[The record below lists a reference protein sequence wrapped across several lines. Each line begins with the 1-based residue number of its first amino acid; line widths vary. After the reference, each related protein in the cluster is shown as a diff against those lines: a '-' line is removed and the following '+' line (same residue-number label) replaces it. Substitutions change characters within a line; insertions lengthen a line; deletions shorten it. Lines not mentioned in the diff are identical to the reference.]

1 MNIKYQIFIS
11 STYEDLKNE
20 RRKAIDTIHELFY
33 FPIGMEM
40 FSASDE
46 DQWDVIQDL
55 MDSSD
60 YYVLIVGM
68 RYGTLIPEGK
78 YKGVSYTEREF
89 LYALEKKIPVLAFIM
104 ADDVPIT
111 PAMLE
116 NDPTKAAKLIDFK
129 AKVKTG
135 RVVKFWH
142 NADELA
148 VQLTQS
154 LCKATA
160 RGNRPGWVRTTDFD
174 IEKSYAEITRLT
186 ERVHTLEALNSDLRL
201 QNNRKPHLYIS
212 YQKDFALENEW
223 KEIQDKDILI
233 DDEGTIHFT
242 VKSIDISDAIAGI
255 IYKDKNGIEICASA
269 DEVKSCRYLCKNGFQ
284 LLFNINNDGNA
295 RATGV
300 RIHWKFPS
308 NLMVIGIR
316 ELYEYVSEDI
326 IRFSEDA
333 YEGWYDRFL
342 EPDQDGIN
350 ENLGSL
356 ISTENQENKFIL
368 LDELIAVDG
377 IANLLDPA
385 EMENNYS
392 IFPGEISFETDE
404 IKHKDSTFFRGV
416 YILPIAPGEYDI
428 ICEILCNEM
437 SDVERQIIKVVID

>member
-142 NADELA
+142 NADEL
-148 VQLTQS
+148 V
-154 LCKATA
+154 
-160 RGNRPGWVRTTDFD
+160 
-174 IEKSYAEITRLT
+174 
-186 ERVHTLEALNSDLRL
+186 
-201 QNNRKPHLYIS
+201 
-212 YQKDFALENEW
+212 
-223 KEIQDKDILI
+223 
-233 DDEGTIHFT
+233 
-242 VKSIDISDAIAGI
+242 
-255 IYKDKNGIEICASA
+255 
-269 DEVKSCRYLCKNGFQ
+269 
-284 LLFNINNDGNA
+284 
-295 RATGV
+295 
-300 RIHWKFPS
+300 
-308 NLMVIGIR
+308 
-316 ELYEYVSEDI
+316 
-326 IRFSEDA
+326 
-333 YEGWYDRFL
+333 
-342 EPDQDGIN
+342 
-350 ENLGSL
+350 
-356 ISTENQENKFIL
+356 
-368 LDELIAVDG
+368 
-377 IANLLDPA
+377 
-385 EMENNYS
+385 
-392 IFPGEISFETDE
+392 
-404 IKHKDSTFFRGV
+404 
-416 YILPIAPGEYDI
+416 
-428 ICEILCNEM
+428 
-437 SDVERQIIKVVID
+437 